1 MEVKKRC
8 GNCAKY
14 PFCERIENAT
24 SYCDFWHKKERG
36 LKLESKEGLNFKFKE
51 V

>member
-8 GNCAKY
+8 TNCGYY
-14 PFCERIENAT
+14 PFCERIEKAT
-24 SYCDFWHKKERG
+24 SYCDFWLKRERS
-36 LKLESKEGLNFKFKE
+36 LKLENKDGLNFKFKE